1 MKPRNCPVNK
11 YVLSII
17 LILLMA
23 AGVSAQVDSVRLN
36 RKYLESYWTD
46 TRDMVTAP
54 VRWKG
59 RQWLGLAAFSGTT
72 FALTA
77 LDEPVRDY
85 MQKHQDPALARISRY
100 GLEPFG
106 NLYSFGTIAGFLVH
120 GLWTGNDR
128 SRSTALMAAESYVLS
143 GLLVRISKILAGRS
157 RPDAPWNPGPDE
169 WEGPF
174 NGKSFPSGHTTS
186 AFAVASVIAW
196 QYRETKWVPAAA
208 WTVASAV
215 AMSRMYDNKHWL
227 SDAFAGA
234 VIGAATGRFICRQH
248 DNSRLLISP
257 GFSAGNSGMKIVL
270 RW

>member
-17 LILLMA
+17 LIFLMA

>member
-11 YVLSII
+11 YALPII
-17 LILLMA
+17 LIFLLA

-46 TRDMVTAP
+46 TKDMVSAP
-54 VRWKG
+54 VRWEG
-59 RQWLGLAAFSGTT
+59 RQWLQLAAVSGMTL
-72 FALTA
+72 ALTA
-77 LDEPVRDY
+77 LDDPMQDFL
-85 MQKHQDPALARISRY
+85 QKHQDPVLTRISRH

-106 NLYSFGTIAGFLVH
+106 NLYSFGTMAGFLVH
-120 GLWTGNDR
+120 GLWAGNNR
-128 SRSTALMAAESYVLS
+128 SRSTALIAAESYVLS
-143 GLLVRISKILAGRS
+143 GLLVRIPKILAGRS
-157 RPDAPWNPGPDE
+157 RPDAPWHPGPGE
-169 WEGPF
+169 WKGPF
-174 NGKSFPSGHTTS
+174 NGKSFPSGHATS

-196 QYRETKWVPAAA
+196 QYRETRWVPALA

-234 VIGAATGRFICRQH
+234 VIGTVTGRFICNQH
-248 DNSRLLISP
+248 DNSRVMISP
-257 GFSAGNSGMKIVL
+257 GFSASNSGMKIVY